1 MTEIKLKKSVHH
13 RNQKQADIN
22 RDLFQKA
29 NLLTL
34 NVLGSPGSGK
44 TSLIEQTVQN
54 LSSQFKILVV
64 EGDIETER
72 DADRIRALGI
82 DAIQFQTHGACH
94 LDAMMVAQ
102 SLQKTNL
109 AELDLLIIE
118 NVGNLVC
125 PANYDLGENLRI
137 VVGST
142 TEGADKPLKY
152 PEIFLKA
159 AVCVVNK
166 TDLLP
171 YVSFDIEEFEAGARQ
186 TNQNIKIFRTSC
198 TSTEGIEPWCQFLTN
213 AATKTP

>member
-22 RDLFQKA
+22 RDTFKKA

-44 TSLIEQTVQN
+44 TSLIEQTVRN
-54 LSSQFKILVV
+54 LASQFKILVV

-72 DADRIRALGI
+72 DADRIRALGV
-82 DAIQFQTHGACH
+82 DAIQFQTHGSCH

-102 SLQKTNL
+102 SLEQTNL
-109 AELDLLIIE
+109 ADLDLLIIE

-125 PANYDLGENLRI
+125 PANYDLGEDLRV

-152 PEIFLKA
+152 PEIFLNT

-166 TDLLP
+166 IDLLP
-171 YVSFDIEEFEAGARQ
+171 YVSFNIEEFEAGARQ
-186 TNQNIKIFRTSC
+186 TNQNLKIFRTSC
-198 TSTEGIEPWCQFLTN
+198 TSNEGVDQWCQFLTDT
-213 AATKTP
+213 TKTP

>member
-13 RNQKQADIN
+13 RNQIQADLN
-22 RDLFQKA
+22 RKIFQEA
-29 NLLTL
+29 HLLTL

-44 TSLIEQTVQN
+44 TSLIEHTVRH
-54 LSSQFKILVV
+54 LASQFKILVV

-72 DADRIRALGI
+72 DADRIRALGV

-102 SLQKTNL
+102 SLENTNL
-109 AELDLLIIE
+109 ANLDLLIIE

-152 PEIFLKA
+152 PEIFLNTA
-159 AVCVVNK
+159 ACVINK
-166 TDLLP
+166 IDLLP
-171 YVSFDIEEFEAGARQ
+171 YVNFNLDEFEAGARQ
-186 TNQNIKIFRTSC
+186 TNQNLKFFPTSC
-198 TSTEGIEPWCQFLTN
+198 TSNEGINQWCQFLTDQ
-213 AATKTP
+213 TKKN